1 MLKIN
6 NLHVSFESN
15 LVIDDANIEFP
26 EASIIGIIGKNGSG
40 KSTLLKAIEGLVPY
54 SGSIE
59 FNGNNIDKLSI
70 KEKAKLIS
78 YLPQNRIVPQISA
91 RLMIEHGRFPYRSF
105 SKTLSKDDKEIID
118 RAINKTGVS
127 KLLNKKLN
135 EMSGGELQKVYIT
148 STIVQQTDVILLDE
162 PTNHLDLESQIEIL
176 DLLKE
181 FKKDKRTVII
191 VLHDLLQAFTYCDKI
206 VLLDEHKVVLQD
218 TPEKLYK
225 NKDIKRIFK
234 YKLIKDE
241 DSKTLYKYKL
251 SK

>member
-6 NLHVSFESN
+6 NLNVSFDSN
-15 LVIDDANIEFP
+15 LALENANIEFP
-26 EASIIGIIGKNGSG
+26 KSSIIGIVGKNGSG
-40 KSTLLKAIEGLVPY
+40 KSTMLKAIEGLVPY
-54 SGSIE
+54 SGSII
-59 FNGNNIDKLSI
+59 FDDTNVDTLSI

-118 RAINKTGVS
+118 KAIKKTGIS

-148 STIVQQTDVILLDE
+148 STIVQETEVILLDE

-176 DLLKE
+176 NMLKE
-181 FKKDKRTVII
+181 LKKDGRTII
-191 VLHDLLQAFTYCDKI
+191 LVLHDLLQAFTYCDKI
-206 VLLDEHKVVLQD
+206 VLLDDHKVVLQD

-225 NKDIKRIFK
+225 NKEIKRIFK
-234 YKLIKDE
+234 YRLIKDE
-241 DSKTLYKYKL
+241 DSKALYKYKL